1 MKRLVATTLL
11 LAALAALLPSP
22 AVAGGNFLEFRLR
35 DAAPGSDP
43 SRWDIFATGQ
53 TVVARVGYLSAAFG
67 PTDGPFHLWI
77 ERGDELEAGSPIPE
91 SAIRVG
97 TFRMAASGRGGQ
109 ATFTMPELPRGTYT
123 FSVCDDPCR
132 TWGFD
137 EWVQGWLTAVPTAG
151 EAQLLA
157 RTRELRETLREVTYG
172 IGRDVRAA
180 EQREDRLTAE
190 ITALTGELD
199 DARTELDRLRSA
211 ANGVEPRPVI
221 DAAAGALIA
230 TGPVIVATLWLI
242 GRRRSRIVVPDTP
255 AELLASGTG
264 TQTPPSERVL
274 EDLDV

>member
-11 LAALAALLPSP
+11 AVLAALLATP

-35 DAAPGSDP
+35 GAAARSDP
-43 SRWDIFATGQ
+43 TRWDIFATGQ
-53 TVVARVGYLSAAFG
+53 TVVARVGYLSATFG

-137 EWVQGWLTAVPTAG
+137 EWVQGWLTAVPTVG

-157 RTRELRETLREVTYG
+157 RTRELRETLRAVTNR

-180 EQREDRLTAE
+180 ERREDRLTAE
-190 ITALTGELD
+190 ITALSDELD
-199 DARTELDRLRSA
+199 DARTELGRLRPA
-211 ANGVEPRPVI
+211 ANRVEPRPVI
-221 DAAAGALIA
+221 DATAGPWIA
-230 TGPVIVATLWLI
+230 TGLVIVAALWLI
-242 GRRRSRIVVPDTP
+242 GRRRSRIEVPETP
-255 AELLASGTG
+255 EELLASGTG
-264 TQTPPSERVL
+264 TPTRPSERVL

>member
-11 LAALAALLPSP
+11 LAALAALLPTP

-35 DAAPGSDP
+35 DAAAGSGP

-53 TVVARVGYLSAAFG
+53 TVVARVGYLSATFG
-67 PTDGPFHLWI
+67 PTDGPFHLWV
-77 ERGDELEAGSPIPE
+77 ERGDELEAGSPIPQ

-180 EQREDRLTAE
+180 ERREDRLTAE
-190 ITALTGELD
+190 ITALTGELE
-199 DARTELDRLRSA
+199 DARTEVDRLWSVPNR
-211 ANGVEPRPVI
+211 VDPRPVI
-221 DAAAGALIA
+221 DAAAGAWIA
-230 TGPVIVATLWLI
+230 TGLVIVAAMWLI

-264 TQTPPSERVL
+264 TPTPPSERVL

>member
-11 LAALAALLPSP
+11 LAALAPLPTP

-35 DAAPGSDP
+35 GGAVGSDP
-43 SRWDIFATGQ
+43 ARWDIFATGQ
-53 TVVARVGYLSAAFG
+53 TVVARVGYLSATFG
-67 PTDGPFHLWI
+67 PADGPFHLWI
-77 ERGDELEAGSPIPE
+77 ERGDELEAGKPIPE

-137 EWVQGWLTAVPTAG
+137 EWVQGWLTSVPTVG

-180 EQREDRLTAE
+180 ERREDRLTAE

-199 DARTELDRLRSA
+199 DARTELDRLRSS
-211 ANGVEPRPVI
+211 ANRVEPRPVI
-221 DAAAGALIA
+221 DAAAGAWIA
-230 TGPVIVATLWLI
+230 TGLVVVAALWLI

-255 AELLASGTG
+255 AELLATGTG
-264 TQTPPSERVL
+264 TPTPPSERVL